1 MKFKK
6 SISLKLLLSAL
17 DDEEVNYVSWK
28 NNHQLDLVMSGNG
41 DLDLFVPF
49 DSRSKFFNLCRNSGW
64 IEVINPVAHYPWVH
78 HFYGMNDD
86 FLFYHIHVYFKVVT
100 GENWLK
106 EYILPLDQWMIQNRI
121 WSNEHNIWILD
132 NTSQAYIFTV
142 RHLLKGASISSRALY
157 YSEMDSYQEEW
168 MKCKQKAHSLSKASP
183 VDITSYLEGSSILE
197 QEFHL
202 PNIWTALSFRFS
214 ISACLRFHWLS
225 LPIRRIVA
233 FLHRFIN
240 KFFLN
245 RKKLFPH
252 AGLVIAIS
260 GVDGSGKTTMLKELD
275 KVFDQ
280 FLTLKKFHLGRP
292 QGKLIELIWRAL
304 GNTSKN
310 STMPGCAQLSTPSS
324 IGKSFNGAVL
334 AILRL
339 RKARIAMKQANQ
351 GNLVL
356 VDRWPTD
363 QLGKMDGPRVIIGSS
378 SGYVQ
383 HICSRVESWAYSV
396 MPKADVCY
404 FFELPMNIAIERNR
418 KRSKDN
424 KETDEQISAR
434 FMGNVGFKPLAKK
447 IIHFDN
453 SGDYITKR
461 KEFLD
466 SVWSEIISSY

>member
-17 DDEEVNYVSWK
+17 DDEEVPYVSWK

-86 FLFYHIHVYFKVVT
+86 FSFYHIHVYFKVVT
-100 GENWLK
+100 GESWIK
-106 EYILPLDQWMIQNRI
+106 EYLLPLDRWMIENRI
-121 WSNEHNIWILD
+121 WSSEHNIWILD

-157 YSEMDSYQEEW
+157 AGEMESYYEEW
-168 MKCKQKAHSLSKASP
+168 IKCEQEANILSKTGP
-183 VDITSYLEGSSILE
+183 IDVTNYLAGSSILAE
-197 QEFHL
+197 ELHL
-202 PNIWTALSFRFS
+202 PKILTALSFRFS
-214 ISACLRFHWLS
+214 ISPFLRYQWWS
-225 LPIRRIVA
+225 LPIRRSVA
-233 FLHRFIN
+233 FTHRLVN
-240 KFFLN
+240 KFFLK
-245 RKKLFPH
+245 RKKLLPQ
-252 AGLVIAIS
+252 AGLIIAIS
-260 GVDGSGKTTMLKELD
+260 GVDGAGKTTMLKELD
-275 KVFDQ
+275 QVFDQ
-280 FLTLKKFHLGRP
+280 FLTLERFHLGRP
-292 QGKLIELIWRAL
+292 QGKFIELVWRAM

-310 STMPGCAQLSTPSS
+310 STMPGCAQVSTPSS
-324 IGKSFNGAVL
+324 IGKAFNGAVL

-339 RKARIAMKQANQ
+339 RKARIAVKRANQ

-363 QLGKMDGPRVIIGSS
+363 QIGKMDGPRVIIGSN
-378 SGYVQ
+378 SGVVQ
-383 HICSRVESWAYSV
+383 HICRRVESWAYSS
-396 MPKADVCY
+396 MPRADVCY
-404 FFELPMNIAIERNR
+404 FFVLPMNVAIERNR
-418 KRSKDN
+418 MRTKDN

-434 FMGNVGFKPLAKK
+434 FKGNLEYKPLARKT
-447 IIHFDN
+447 IRFDN
-453 SGDYITKR
+453 SGDFIVKR

-466 SVWSEIISSY
+466 SVWHEIISRY